1 MREEKVTFC
10 RVCEALCGLVATV
23 EDGRVIDLRP
33 DPDHVVS
40 KGYGCAKGL
49 SFHNVTHDPDRV
61 LQPLKK
67 RDGKWERI
75 DWATA
80 IAEVAAKLKAIRD
93 RHGPHAIAFYTG
105 NPSVFSYSTRLF
117 AGALAGAVGTRN
129 TYSAG
134 TQDNAADFLA
144 SKFLYGAYL
153 LQPIPDL
160 ERTDHLLLVGVNP
173 VVSHGTLL
181 HAAEV
186 RKQLKA
192 IRSRGGKVV
201 VLDPRR
207 SETARV
213 ASEHHFVRPDTDVFV
228 LMAMLH
234 VIFREGLHAKSV
246 LDAYA
251 TGVEDVRRAVETFTP
266 ELAAAKSG
274 IEAGT
279 IVRMARELA
288 AAKSACTYGRA
299 VCGTYGTLTA
309 WALDVL
315 NIVTGRLDAAGGTIF
330 ADGALDMVAVT
341 SRVGMDHYAQRR
353 SRIGDHPV
361 CRGDLPS
368 GILADEISTP
378 GAEQVRA
385 LVVTAGNPVL
395 SMPNGSALAGAME
408 KLEVSVAIDFY
419 MNETAS
425 RCDYFLPATTFLER
439 EDIPLAHQNL
449 MLEPYVQWTDPVIA
463 PIGAARHEWRILS
476 DIGDAMGL
484 AFMNNPALDR
494 FRKVSKWLGR
504 SLTAAGVADLMIR
517 TGPRGDRFL
526 PWRDGLSV
534 GKIRAHPH
542 GLRLPDNRTG
552 VLGEKIRHPDGKVH
566 LWNEHLARDVER
578 LRASIASTDDAR
590 LRLIG
595 RRDQRSHNSWMHNVA
610 RLMESNRCDL
620 RIHPSDAKR
629 LGIATGDRVCLAS
642 DVGEIEVTAA
652 LSDDVMPGVVC
663 MPHGWGHEPSSGAVA
678 AAKPGA
684 NCNVVIDRRVIEPL
698 SGMSFLNG
706 VPVTVKKRGQS
717 PFYGTGRLGAPV

>member
-1 MREEKVTFC
+1 MREEKITFC

-23 EDGRVIDLRP
+23 EDGRVTDLRP

-49 SFHNVTHDPDRV
+49 AFHNVTHDPDRV
-61 LQPLKK
+61 LHPMKK
-67 RDGKWERI
+67 QDGKWVRI
-75 DWATA
+75 EWSTA
-80 IAEVAAKLKAIRD
+80 IAEVGGRLRAIRE

-134 TQDNAADFLA
+134 TQDNSADFLA

-160 ERTDHLLLVGVNP
+160 ARTNYLLLVGVNP
-173 VVSHGTLL
+173 LVSHGTLL
-181 HAAEV
+181 HAAEI

-192 IRSRGGKVV
+192 IRARGGKVV

-228 LMAMLH
+228 LMAMMN
-234 VIFREGLHAKSV
+234 VIFREGLHARGFVEAHTS
-246 LDAYA
+246 
-251 TGVEDVRRAVETFTP
+251 GVGDLQRAVEPFTP
-266 ELAAAKSG
+266 ELAAQKSG
-274 IEAGT
+274 IDADT
-279 IVRMARELA
+279 IVRLARELA
-288 AAKSACTYGRA
+288 AAPTACTYGRA
-299 VCGTYGTLTA
+299 VCGTYGTLTS

-315 NIVTGRLDAAGGTIF
+315 NIVTGRLDAAGGAIF

-341 SRVGMDHYAQRR
+341 ARVGMDHYAHRF
-353 SRIGDHPV
+353 SRVGNHPV

-368 GILADEISTP
+368 GILADEITTP
-378 GAEQVRA
+378 GDEQVRA

-395 SMPNGSALAGAME
+395 SMPNGNELGDAMKALD
-408 KLEVSVAIDFY
+408 VSVAIDFY
-419 MNETAS
+419 MNETAA
-425 RCDYFLPATTFLER
+425 RCDYFLPGTTFLER

-449 MLEPYVQWTDPVIA
+449 MLEPYVQWTDAVIS
-463 PIGAARHEWRILS
+463 PLGEARQEWRILS

-484 AFMNNPALDR
+484 PFMNNPLLDR
-494 FRKVSKWLGR
+494 VRRMSTLIGR
-504 SLTAAGVADLMIR
+504 PLTAAGVIDLMIR
-517 TGPRGDRFL
+517 TGPRGDGFM
-526 PWRDGLSV
+526 PWRAGLSV
-534 GKIRAHPH
+534 AKIRAHPH
-542 GLRLPDNRTG
+542 GVRLPENRTG
-552 VLGEKIRHPDGKVH
+552 VLAAKIRHPDGKVH
-566 LWNEHLARDVER
+566 LWNEHLERDVKR
-578 LRASIASTDDAR
+578 LRASIGEGGDSR

-595 RRDQRSHNSWMHNVA
+595 RRDQRSHNSWMHNVP

-620 RIHPSDAKR
+620 RMHPADAKA
-629 LGIATGDRVCLAS
+629 LGVSAGDRVSLAS
-642 DVGEIEVTAA
+642 DIGEIEVTAV
-652 LSDDVMPGVVC
+652 LSDELMPGVVC
-663 MPHGWGHEPSSGAVA
+663 MPHGWGHEPGVGATA

-684 NCNVVIDRRVIEPL
+684 NCNVLIDRRVIEPL

-706 VPVTVKKRGQS
+706 IPVTVKKGS
-717 PFYGTGRLGAPV
+717 DPFS